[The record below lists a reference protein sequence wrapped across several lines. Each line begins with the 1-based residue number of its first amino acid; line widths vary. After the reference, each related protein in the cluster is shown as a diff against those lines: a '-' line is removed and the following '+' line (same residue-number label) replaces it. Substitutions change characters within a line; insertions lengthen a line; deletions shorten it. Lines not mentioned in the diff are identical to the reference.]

1 MNKEAGMQSMKPI
14 VEGVSNW
21 DSCTEI
27 LYKCPKCNTSF
38 RILSHHE
45 KFCHN
50 CGQKINWNVP
60 RYLKEP
66 RTGWIQRQELIDL
79 INSLVQSEEY
89 GDE

>member
-1 MNKEAGMQSMKPI
+1 MKSIKPV
-14 VEGVSNW
+14 VEDISTW

-27 LYKCPKCNTSF
+27 LYKCPKCDTSF
-38 RILSHHE
+38 RILSYHE

-50 CGQKINWNVP
+50 CGQKINWNIP
-60 RYLKEP
+60 LHLKKP
-66 RTGWIQRQELIDL
+66 YTGDWKKKSEFVAL